1 MRGSFSFCLE
11 KGSALRYIKNIR
23 AQATPNFLQRQK
35 NESESP
41 LDLARKLT
49 VVLPN
54 NLVLHVPCRPPIIP
68 VCGRT
73 YHAVCLK
80 SRWGWLGAYKNET
93 FSANLNVINNGLIPT
108 LPPGAAVEVPCL
120 VNGCGIFPCRIE
132 NYPEQLAS
140 LNRGMINA
148 QILGAEGALAC
159 DRHKIF
165 QAIACDPLT
174 AATLG
179 LDEIQA
185 MTNDLFDALKD
196 YIDPRFSK

>member
-1 MRGSFSFCLE
+1 M
-11 KGSALRYIKNIR
+11 
-23 AQATPNFLQRQK
+23 
-35 NESESP
+35 
-41 LDLARKLT
+41 
-49 VVLPN
+49 
-54 NLVLHVPCRPPIIP
+54 
-68 VCGRT
+68 
-73 YHAVCLK
+73 
-80 SRWGWLGAYKNET
+80 
-93 FSANLNVINNGLIPT
+93 NNGLIPS

-120 VNGCGIFPCRIE
+120 VNGAGILPCRVD

-148 QILGAEGALAC
+148 QILAAEGALTGC
-159 DRHKIF
+159 RHKIF

-185 MTNDLFDALKD
+185 MTDEMFEALKD